1 MTDAVTTPAAAAAIV
16 TGAGGGIGSAIAV
29 ALAARGFGVV
39 LADRDAEALDR
50 TVGLLPDGAV
60 ARTVVGDV
68 ADPDHHVELVE
79 AAEELGGAAVSVLN
93 AGMYLPGFV
102 WETSLEDWR
111 LQVDVDFWG
120 VLHGVRA
127 VVPTM
132 IERGSGHVFATA
144 SGAGLI
150 AAPAL
155 GPYTASKH
163 AVVGMMESLYHELA
177 KVAPEV
183 HASVICPGNVR
194 TPMAANSL
202 AVAGVDDE
210 VLNDEVAA
218 LASTIRSGNDA
229 GQDPATVAEVV
240 VAALDE
246 PKFWLLPQPEV
257 AWGALDRYQRI
268 SDGNEPVNLL
278 G

>member
-1 MTDAVTTPAAAAAIV
+1 MTDAVTTPAASAAIV

-50 TVGLLPDGAV
+50 TVGLLSDGAV

-79 AAEELGGAAVSVLN
+79 VAEGLGGAAVSVLN

-229 GQDPATVAEVV
+229 GQDPATVADVV

>member
-1 MTDAVTTPAAAAAIV
+1 MADLDGAPSGSAAIV

-29 ALAARGFGVV
+29 ALAARGLAVV
-39 LADRDAEALDR
+39 LADRDESSLVR
-50 TVGLLPDGAV
+50 TVAALPEGSV

-68 ADPDHHVELVE
+68 AAPEHHAELV
-79 AAEELGGAAVSVLN
+79 AVADELGGASVSVLN

-127 VVPTM
+127 VVPGM
-132 IERGSGHVFATA
+132 IERGVGHVFATA

-150 AAPAL
+150 ATPAL
-155 GPYTASKH
+155 GPYTAAKH

-202 AVAGVDDE
+202 AVAGVEDE

-218 LASTIRSGNDA
+218 LATTIRTGNA
-229 GQDPATVAEVV
+229 EGQEPSTVADVV
-240 VAALDE
+240 VAAIDE
-246 PKFWLLPQPEV
+246 PRFWLLPQPEV